1 VGKKNYN
8 YFLTAVFSIAFMIS
22 LSLALSIAYL
32 VESFAYKER
41 MKTRGALRYKTI
53 PEELTPFLILFP
65 LSIPIIHCR

>member
-1 VGKKNYN
+1 
-8 YFLTAVFSIAFMIS
+8 
-22 LSLALSIAYL
+22 
-32 VESFAYKER
+32 